1 MRRFLR
7 LFPGLFLLSIFAI
20 VAAGQ
25 NPPVPQPPPAQSL
38 VSANAKS
45 IPSPGGTDRQILLDV
60 QVTDASGVPVRGLQK
75 NDFTLLDDQRP
86 HNILAID
93 AKSGAAGTTSAPPIE
108 VVIVIDAVNGSFP
121 VVNSER
127 SELKKFLLRNDGKL
141 PYPTSLIFF
150 TGADTKVQT
159 RPSSDGKVLAVLADQ
174 YATGW
179 PTSNLGV
186 GFHGLTERFD
196 LSTRTLTSLAAYEA
210 TRPGRKLMI
219 WISPGWP
226 FLSGGNLGLTPKDY
240 RWLFDEVVAV
250 SGALRQA
257 RITLYA
263 VDPIGV
269 GDAGGTRVTY
279 YQEFLK
285 GVPSQSHGQP
295 GNLALQVLAVQSGGS
310 VVGAT
315 NDLDA
320 AIANCVADADSFYTI
335 TFSADPAGKPNTYH
349 AIGVSVNKP
358 GTAARTRTGYYAQP

>member
-7 LFPGLFLLSIFAI
+7 LFPGLFLLSIFTV

-25 NPPVPQPPPAQSL
+25 NNPAPQRPPAQSL
-38 VSANAKS
+38 VSANANS

-60 QVTDASGVPVRGLQK
+60 QVTDASGAPVRGLQK
-75 NDFTLLDDQRP
+75 QDFTLLDDRHP
-86 HNILAID
+86 HNILSIEG
-93 AKSGAAGTTSAPPIE
+93 KSGAAGTTSAPPIE
-108 VVIVIDAVNGSFP
+108 VVIVIDAVNGSFQ

-150 TGADTKVQT
+150 TGSDTKVQT
-159 RPSSDGKVLAVLADQ
+159 RPSSDGKVLAALADQ

-186 GFHGLTERFD
+186 GFYGLTERFD
-196 LSTRTLTSLAAYEA
+196 LSTKTLTSLAAYEA

-226 FLSGGNLGLTPKDY
+226 FLSGGNLELTPKDY
-240 RWLFDEVVAV
+240 QWLFEEIVAL

-269 GDAGGTRVTY
+269 GNAGGTRVTY
-279 YQEFLK
+279 YQDFLK

-310 VVGAT
+310 VVNAT
-315 NDLDA
+315 NNLDA
-320 AIANCVADADSFYTI
+320 ALANCVADADSFYTL
-335 TFSADPAGKPNTYH
+335 TFNVDPAGKPKTYH
-349 AIGVSVNKP
+349 ALGVTVDKP
-358 GTAARTRTGYYAQP
+358 GIRVRTRTGYYAQP

>member
-1 MRRFLR
+1 MRRFQR
-7 LFPGLFLLSIFAI
+7 LLPGLFLLSIFCI

-25 NPPVPQPPPAQSL
+25 NTPAPQPPAQSL
-38 VSANAKS
+38 VSASAKS
-45 IPSPGGTDRQILLDV
+45 IPSPGGTDRQVLLDV
-60 QVTDASGVPVRGLQK
+60 QVTDASGAPVRGLQK
-75 NDFTLLDDQRP
+75 QDFTLLDDKHP
-86 HNILAID
+86 HNILSIEG
-93 AKSGAAGTTSAPPIE
+93 KSGAAGTTSAARVE
-108 VVIVIDAVNGSFP
+108 VVIVIDAVNGSYG

-150 TGADTKVQT
+150 KGADTKVQDH
-159 RPSSDGKVLAVLADQ
+159 PSRDGKVLAALADQ

-186 GFHGLTERFD
+186 GFYGLTERFD
-196 LSTRTLTSLAAYEA
+196 LSTKTLTSLAAYEA

-226 FLSGGNLGLTPKDY
+226 FLSGGNLELTPKDY
-240 RWLFDEVVAV
+240 RWLFDEIVAV

-263 VDPIGV
+263 IDPIGV

-285 GVPSQSHGQP
+285 GVASQSHGQP

-310 VVGAT
+310 VVNAT
-315 NDLDA
+315 NDLDT
-320 AIANCVADADSFYTI
+320 AIANCVADADSFYTL
-335 TFSADPAGKPNTYH
+335 TFNTDAAGKPNTYH
-349 AIGVSVNKP
+349 ALGVTVGKP
-358 GTAARTRTGYYAQP
+358 GIKARTRTGYYAQP